1 MTFVLIFQ
9 NRSEICYQ
17 GAVAIG
23 IVFCFWF
30 LFFCGNI
37 VVQQHNRICV
47 ANVYC
52 GVVTIL

>member
-23 IVFCFWF
+23 IVFFFWF